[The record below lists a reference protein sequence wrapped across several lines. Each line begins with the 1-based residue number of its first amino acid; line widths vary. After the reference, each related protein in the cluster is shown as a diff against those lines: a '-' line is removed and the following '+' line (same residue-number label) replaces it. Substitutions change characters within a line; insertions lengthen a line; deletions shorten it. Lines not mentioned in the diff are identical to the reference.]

1 MHDLCRLMCGL
12 IWKEEKLDYLFM
24 VLGPVQTSIHVIV
37 IVAEEHFKGKIRQ
50 LVHHIPLLSPVAK
63 FHLIITFACLCCY

>member
-1 MHDLCRLMCGL
+1 
-12 IWKEEKLDYLFM
+12 M

-37 IVAEEHFKGKIRQ
+37 IVAEEHFQGKIRQ